1 MGFRRSSVVVRR
13 REVRGTVKVF
23 GAVPP
28 HLPSFASTP
37 EYGGNHIVGYPK
49 TFATDS
55 HQDRSHLGDKTIL
68 FGHILRFEGHRQAL
82 RIHLHLNPR
91 P

>member
-1 MGFRRSSVVVRR
+1 MGISVIRNSSVVGRR
-13 REVRGTVKVF
+13 REVRGTVK
-23 GAVPP
+23 GGEAVPP

-55 HQDRSHLGDKTIL
+55 HQDRSHFGNKTIL
-68 FGHILRFEGHRQAL
+68 FGYYQQTSCT
-82 RIHLHLNPR
+82 
-91 P
+91 